1 MTNTPNPEKNAAYT
15 HNFKLNRRH
24 FTAALLG
31 AGALPWVASTVAQT
45 NSTSATG
52 TSLIPKD
59 QAIPAPEL
67 TGLGQWFN
75 TPSPL
80 SMQGLAGKV
89 VLVNFWTFGCYNCV
103 NTLPYVRQW
112 HEQHSAKGLV
122 IIGVHTPEFGFEKSA
137 ANVQDAITRFGIR
150 YPVVQD
156 NQFATWKAYNNRY
169 WPAFYFVD
177 QQGRIRYQH
186 FGEGQY
192 EAMNRNIGMLLG

>member
-1 MTNTPNPEKNAAYT
+1 MKNTPPLDQTPARASKT
-15 HNFKLNRRH
+15 QLHRRH
-24 FTAALLG
+24 FAAALIG

-45 NSTSATG
+45 GTPSAPSTS
-52 TSLIPKD
+52 LKPKD
-59 QAIPAPEL
+59 QSPLAPEL

-80 SMQGLAGKV
+80 SMQALAGKV

-137 ANVQDAITRFGIR
+137 DNVQAAITRFGIR

-169 WPAFYFVD
+169 WPAFYLVD

-192 EAMNRNIGMLLG
+192 EAMNRNIGALLG